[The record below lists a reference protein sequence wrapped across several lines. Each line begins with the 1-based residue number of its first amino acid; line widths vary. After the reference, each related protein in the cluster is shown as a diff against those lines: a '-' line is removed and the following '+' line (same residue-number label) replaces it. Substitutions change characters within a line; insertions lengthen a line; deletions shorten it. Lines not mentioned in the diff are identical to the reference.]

1 MNINKEKMNIA
12 LVGNFPIFRHG
23 LKLLLESEDQ
33 FSVSDEAINLLEM
46 SASIRRLRPDVLVI
60 DANEIISEEL
70 QKFLENE
77 PNRPPVIVLT
87 ATAQS
92 AEQKQYLL
100 LGVEGVVCKDQDI
113 SALSHAV
120 KKVIQGD
127 IYFNRRLL
135 GETIKSLVSE
145 RKSLPE
151 IIKNQHFSNL
161 SEREREVLTL
171 VCAGLKNRAIAEKL
185 FITENTVRHHLTS
198 IFEKLNVS
206 SRLELVVYAFRE
218 ELIKI
223 PDDPSE
229 SLAVSE

>member
-1 MNINKEKMNIA
+1 MDINKEKMNIA

-33 FSVSDEAINLLEM
+33 FHVSDEAMNLLEM

-60 DANEIISEEL
+60 DGNEIISEEL
-70 QKFLENE
+70 QKFIENE
-77 PNRPPVIVLT
+77 PDRPPVIVLT
-87 ATAQS
+87 QTTKT

-100 LGVEGVVCKDQDI
+100 LGVEGVIGKDQDI

-120 KKVIQGD
+120 KRVVQGD
-127 IYFNRRLL
+127 FYFNRQLIN
-135 GETIKSLVSE
+135 ETIKSLVNE

-151 IIKNQHFSNL
+151 LIKNQYFSNL

-171 VCAGLKNRAIAEKL
+171 VCAGLKNRVIAEKL

-223 PDDPSE
+223 PDELSE